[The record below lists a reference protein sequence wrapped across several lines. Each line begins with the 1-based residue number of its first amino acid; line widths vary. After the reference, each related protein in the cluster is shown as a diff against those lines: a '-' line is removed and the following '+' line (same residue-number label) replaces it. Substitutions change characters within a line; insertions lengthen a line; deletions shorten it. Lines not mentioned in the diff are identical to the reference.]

1 MKDNLLKPNE
11 RLDDL
16 LINNKHIIQNKCEYC
31 FTSDAVLLA
40 NFVKIKPQEVAIDF
54 CSGSGVVGI
63 LASQKNKYKKIYLLE
78 AQEHF
83 CDMANRSLILNALQ
97 NTIEV
102 INSKV
107 QNATSVFGKESV
119 KVVMANPPYST
130 KESLK
135 TDKDSI
141 NMCKY
146 ETCLTLSELCA
157 SASSILKF
165 GGRFYL
171 IHKAD
176 RVAEIIN
183 NLQKNNLEPKRIQF
197 VHPKASLNSNVVLIE
212 AVKCVKSGV
221 IVLPPKIL
229 N

>member
-16 LINNKHIIQNKCEYC
+16 LINNKHIIQNKNEYC

-40 NFVKIKPQEVAIDF
+40 NFVKIKPQEVAVDF
-54 CSGSGVVGI
+54 CSGSGVIGM

-83 CDMANRSLILNALQ
+83 CDMANRSLILNNLQ
-97 NTIEV
+97 DSIEV
-102 INSKV
+102 INAKV
-107 QNATSVFGKESV
+107 QDAGIVLGKESV

-130 KESLK
+130 VNTLK
-135 TDKDSI
+135 TDKESI

-157 SASSILKF
+157 SASSILKY

-176 RVAEIIN
+176 RMAEIIN
-183 NLQKNNLEPKRIQF
+183 NLQKNNLEPKTIQF
-197 VHPKASLNSNVVLIE
+197 VHPKANLNSNVVLIE
-212 AVKCVKSGV
+212 AVKFGKSGC